1 MHLHDPFN
9 DPSIDN
15 VADKGQTQH
24 QRQEVHGIQPESLRA
39 SSPAAHSRNAKKHKH
54 TSECACPS
62 MDLYVVCSDP
72 LSLIYP
78 CPSIESSPSVGLESD
93 SYSNSDRCQIVY
105 LWLLLLLSVKGKK
118 CISSILET
126 IRTLLMLN
134 SFPFALCFVL
144 FWWLF
149 FVSLFLQCVL
159 SSGSVQCFFFRIL
172 WHQFF
177 SSLLLLLLCF
187 SFPLKAVKEIL
198 SRRFAVDMPKGFSL
212 QLLPFLIFFSISAS
226 PRRAAQRLSHIT
238 TLGTLPRSPFA
249 FIRTWLPG
257 WESGIFAVIPLL
269 HLTLIFV
276 RSLRDNGGE
285 RPRSLS

>member
-159 SSGSVQCFFFRIL
+159 SSGSVQCFFFFVFCGIS
-172 WHQFF
+172 F
-177 SSLLLLLLCF
+177 SRRCCCCCFVFPFRWRLSKRFCLGDLQLICQKVFPSSSCLFLF
-187 SFPLKAVKEIL
+187 SFLFPPAREEQRSDWVT
-198 SRRFAVDMPKGFSL
+198 SR
-212 QLLPFLIFFSISAS
+212 LLAPCLA
-226 PRRAAQRLSHIT
+226 PH
-238 TLGTLPRSPFA
+238 
-249 FIRTWLPG
+249 
-257 WESGIFAVIPLL
+257 L
-269 HLTLIFV
+269 HLFAPGSQAGNRASSPWSRCCT
-276 RSLRDNGGE
+276 
-285 RPRSLS
+285 